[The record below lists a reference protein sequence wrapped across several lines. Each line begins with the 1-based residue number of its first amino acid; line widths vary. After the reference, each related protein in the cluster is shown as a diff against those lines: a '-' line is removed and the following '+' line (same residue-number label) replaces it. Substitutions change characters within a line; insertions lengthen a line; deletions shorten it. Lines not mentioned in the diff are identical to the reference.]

1 MNKIDVPQPF
11 IQTSENSTE
20 DHVTRILKYIYSNQ
34 VRLCLSLIVRRRFQ
48 DFKSIA
54 DEVTEKNVSNLYAQA
69 YALKCLKLLKDLQ
82 AHIIDRLLTLENVE
96 LFLQISIQF
105 EIPELTDLA
114 ITKIV
119 VPNFRDLSES
129 THKFLQNIPIQHFI
143 SIIANDD
150 LYIEEEYELVFLV
163 KKCLEHHEEKGQPDH
178 TLTAE

>member
-1 MNKIDVPQPF
+1 
-11 IQTSENSTE
+11 
-20 DHVTRILKYIYSNQ
+20 
-34 VRLCLSLIVRRRFQ
+34 
-48 DFKSIA
+48 
-54 DEVTEKNVSNLYAQA
+54 
-69 YALKCLKLLKDLQ
+69 LKDLQ

-163 KKCLEHHEEKGQPDH
+163 KKCLEHHEEKG
-178 TLTAE
+178 